1 MGIPAN
7 KILSIQKPDP
17 EVVYN
22 IMLQHFRQFRY
33 NWLNVMTDEMKAEYL
48 ASRRQRAT
56 EEDISCSLAY
66 IESLD
71 EDHKDQILELAMHVN
86 RGLLDYSCQDN
97 DLFDGF
103 KMGVYADY
111 LIVRLQGG

>member
-7 KILSIQKPDP
+7 KILSIQNPDP
-17 EVVYN
+17 DDVYE

-33 NWLNVMTDEMKAEYL
+33 NWLNVMTDEMKVGYL
-48 ASRRQRAT
+48 ASRTKRTT
-56 EEDISCSLAY
+56 EEDIFCSLVY
-66 IESLD
+66 IESL
-71 EDHKDQILELAMHVN
+71 EEHQMDQIFELAMHVN
-86 RGLLDYSCQDN
+86 KGLLDYSYQDN

-111 LIVRLQGG
+111 LIMRLQ